1 MTHPAPPPAPRTSR
15 LRVSPLEALA
25 IIACAVS
32 GAIVWAAIK
41 QTSGATD
48 AWDDPSYWSV
58 GLPIMA
64 ATTLLAGLAA
74 PRWFLLLGLAVVIPQ
89 AAILLR
95 TGAANLLP
103 FTLFFFA
110 AIALICTMPAAA
122 ARGVRTAIDRIR
134 ATAARQD

>member
-1 MTHPAPPPAPRTSR
+1 MTDTAPPPAPRKRR
-15 LRVSPLEALA
+15 LHVSPLEALA
-25 IIACAVS
+25 IIACAIT
-32 GAIVWAAIK
+32 GAAVWITIK
-41 QTSGATD
+41 QNSGATD
-48 AWDDPSYWSV
+48 AWDDPAYWSR

-64 ATTLLAGLAA
+64 AATLLAGLAA
-74 PRWFLLLGLAVVIPQ
+74 PRWFLLLGLAVVVPQ
-89 AAILLR
+89 AAILMR

-134 ATAARQD
+134 AATSHQG